1 VSRKKLP
8 RKLEK
13 ALILASQAL
22 SEVGA
27 RWLLAGSTASFLNG
41 LKVEPK
47 DLDIIVETPKVYDAD
62 RVFAE
67 HFKAE
72 RRVSYSSTG
81 LYASHYGVFKINW
94 VNVDLMAE
102 LEICCP
108 EGCMKLDFDT
118 IYPQASAV
126 RVGGIGVRLLPLE
139 WQLVA
144 NTMIPGKEK
153 RVKAILELLSSEGY
167 SRVALKSALDAA
179 PNRVRK
185 QVEELLRRAGIV
197 V

>member
-13 ALILASQAL
+13 ALILAPPAL

-81 LYASHYGVFKINW
+81 LYASHYGVFEING

-108 EGCMKLDFDT
+108 EGCMKLYFDT
-118 IYPQASAV
+118 IYPQASRV